1 MLKFFKYLG
10 ACLVLFAA
18 AMVAHAEEVDTDT
31 FTAKYNV
38 DGFKLLD
45 VSMYPSSMA
54 IKVGHD
60 EMGEFE
66 LRVIDRSGSLSKFTP
81 EQWLQTIRQNSSK
94 NLGAKLSEPEWG
106 SDCYILRGN
115 DAKGN
120 YVLVFVT
127 FNKAGDKL
135 SILTELCNDEMS
147 DLLPVYFNYH
157 FTAKDPTLFTT
168 FM

>member
-1 MLKFFKYLG
+1 
-10 ACLVLFAA
+10 
-18 AMVAHAEEVDTDT
+18 
-31 FTAKYNV
+31 
-38 DGFKLLD
+38 
-45 VSMYPSSMA
+45 
-54 IKVGHD
+54 
-60 EMGEFE
+60 MGEFE